1 MQIGSCM
8 NAGYYMPYQSNVG
21 VKKDATMVEETQSE
35 FEQSVWTGAVSITE
49 MRAEGEILG
58 ITMVPEEGE
67 SVIYGMKA
75 ILSNKSTHDNPIVQ
89 VVSNLG
95 GEQVIYD
102 VEVNKVNPKNATQL
116 EMFALLSYTDKMGIT
131 DRGTFGSHQRLEV
144 YSKNASELGYC
155 NSLSGKDAFLNERF
169 DWASI
174 MEKMIQVYQEAGITN
189 QSENCEELFDFL
201 DEYTSQNEQK
211 IDVKADFERLVSNY
225 ANKVKQVLEEGEPS
239 YQIGSQSF
247 SEKEWDAFLDKFDA
261 VEEVIKDQMK
271 EEQERREE
279 MEEAEMLLT
288 TQSTSCLYETA
299 NPDNNDIRYITWYTE
314 EGIFCRKA
322 GQTEGY
328 GWIIPFESA
337 EQYNKVIE
345 FIEQFPSDWNMRFAA
360 HENFWNDFL
369 NNEIDM
375 DDFMEFMN
383 GTNKGV
389 PDFSMKIG
397 DSTYID
403 KNKIQWAKY
412 TNPLGARFYTA
423 EEMQQMQR
431 EIIAANQAKL
441 TKLNNVY
448 VPL

>member
-1 MQIGSCM
+1 M
-8 NAGYYMPYQSNVG
+8 
-21 VKKDATMVEETQSE
+21 
-35 FEQSVWTGAVSITE
+35 
-49 MRAEGEILG
+49 
-58 ITMVPEEGE
+58 
-67 SVIYGMKA
+67 
-75 ILSNKSTHDNPIVQ
+75 
-89 VVSNLG
+89 
-95 GEQVIYD
+95 
-102 VEVNKVNPKNATQL
+102 
-116 EMFALLSYTDKMGIT
+116 
-131 DRGTFGSHQRLEV
+131 
-144 YSKNASELGYC
+144 
-155 NSLSGKDAFLNERF
+155 NERF

-247 SEKEWDAFLDKFDA
+247 SEKEWDEFLDKFDA

-375 DDFMEFMN
+375 DGFMEFMN

>member
-1 MQIGSCM
+1 MQIGSCV

-21 VKKDATMVEETQSE
+21 VKKNAVMVEEAQNE
-35 FEQSVWTGAVSITE
+35 FEQSVWAGAVSIAQT
-49 MRAEGEILG
+49 RVEGEVLG

-75 ILSNKSTHDNPIVQ
+75 ILSNRSTHDNPIVQ

-95 GEQVIYD
+95 GEQVLYD

-131 DRGTFGSHQRLEV
+131 DRGTFGSHQRLEI

-155 NSLSGKDAFLNERF
+155 NSLSGTDAFLNERF

-189 QSENCEELFDFL
+189 QAENCEELFDFL
-201 DEYTSQNEQK
+201 DTYIPQSEQK
-211 IDVKADFERLVSNY
+211 TDVKTEYEKLVSDY

-247 SEKEWDAFLDKFDA
+247 SEKEWDEFLDKFDA
-261 VEEVIKDQMK
+261 VEEVIKVQMK

-279 MEEAEMLLT
+279 EEEEEAEVLLT
-288 TQSTSCLYETA
+288 TQSTSCVYEIA
-299 NPDNNDIRYITWYTE
+299 NPDDNDIRYITWYTE

-322 GQTEGY
+322 GQTDGY
-328 GWIIPFESA
+328 EWTIPFDSE

-375 DDFMEFMN
+375 DGFMEFMN

-389 PDFSMKIG
+389 SDFSMTVG

-403 KNKIQWAKY
+403 KNKVQWAKY

-423 EEMQQMQR
+423 EEMQQ
-431 EIIAANQAKL
+431 L
-441 TKLNNVY
+441 
-448 VPL
+448 